1 MVKKAILFFTV
12 LFMIFGCEPTVY
24 EGAEKVE
31 NPTKSRS
38 GYFNT
43 DVTLGND
50 VVSVFNQYGES
61 VSGFVLSEEGTYTV
75 TYTDGKTE
83 EIVIDKTPPVSNGF
97 VNTEQMLNLAKV
109 TEFIDSV
116 GSNAFS
122 DASCT
127 DANWSWDYDAYWKD
141 GRDPFKEG
149 GGPGDYVRV
158 YVAYDPAGNASEPF
172 ELEITAYYFGGA
184 AGEEVELDL
193 KEGEEIL
200 DGNSVKWHKELNDVT
215 LTANVTGGTGP
226 YTYVWTVDD
235 EVRTETGNELTIS
248 SPKEKKYK
256 VTVKVKDAGGMPA
269 IKTVVVGFDQTKPVI
284 QRGVKT
290 LTGYT
295 DAERRD
301 FKESTSDLR
310 IIESG
315 SGVDVDKIEGQYV
328 DVDPEAEIELFVPY
342 KRTVTVTDNAGNVSD
357 PYVYEI
363 MFEGTAQE
371 EDEAKMNGTEA
382 TPVPT
387 GDFPLPSDSQ
397 VKWMQMEQYAF
408 IHWGPNAF
416 GAGEIGNGE
425 WGNGFPAGADAFRP
439 GSNADTITQGWIDDV
454 VTAGMT
460 GIIMVAKHH
469 DGFCLWDTVTTE
481 YSVCKS
487 GKNYKYHNE
496 DYLKALIENMRD
508 YNINHPEAPL
518 KLGVYVSPWDRN
530 NWTYAGVDD
539 EGKFPYLEYVFRTQV
554 TEVIEYVEEYG
565 EGKVILFELW
575 LDGANTPSG
584 WYGGKLYA
592 AHVAED
598 NASVTVNILPNGRAD
613 VGSFKEEYD
622 YDGKV
627 TTGLVGQVPNAN
639 NGNRGNLRNVSL
651 PSDWRAR
658 IYSVAQEVVD
668 SYKPTDDHEVMIFGS
683 QIRWVGNE
691 QGWAARTN
699 WIMPP
704 DGGGDIANT
713 VGSENT
719 TTVKP
724 AEADMKTQNGWFYTA
739 GEDKGAAKMIE
750 FWYRSVGRN
759 ATLLLNF
766 SPDTNGVIPSYNLES
781 AQTMWNTVSSDFD
794 DNLAA
799 RAYKVAASNIRDNH
813 ISYSPYKVIDGDY
826 ETYWTVGDGRG
837 SEENEWIQVTFS
849 EAISFNRI
857 VLQENIRFGQRVK
870 AFTVEYKNGEDDEWK
885 TVTYPNM
892 PTTIS
897 GDNNNP
903 DVTTTIGYKRILRSN
918 TVSAT
923 DVRVTFTNY
932 RKDKRVPVVLSEFG
946 LYLAD

>member
-1 MVKKAILFFTV
+1 
-12 LFMIFGCEPTVY
+12 MIFGCEPTVY

-61 VSGFVLSEEGTYTV
+61 VSGFVLSEEGEYTI

-83 EIVIDKTPPVSNGF
+83 EIVIDKTPPVIKGF
-97 VNTEQMLNLAKV
+97 TNTEQMLNLAKT
-109 TEFIDSV
+109 TEFVDNLGENAV
-116 GSNAFS
+116 GDNLSGY
-122 DASCT
+122 DYV
-127 DANWSWDYDAYWKD
+127 YDAYWKD
-141 GRDPFKEG
+141 GRDPFVE
-149 GGPGDYVRV
+149 GPGDYVRV
-158 YVAYDPAGNASEPF
+158 YVAYDRAGNKSEPF
-172 ELEITAYYFGGA
+172 EWEITAYKFDGA
-184 AGEEVELDL
+184 DGQEVKLDL
-193 KEGEEIL
+193 EESGQAL
-200 DGNSVKWHKELNDVT
+200 DGNSVKWHKVLNAVT
-215 LTANVTGGTGP
+215 LTANVTGGTGE
-226 YTYVWTVDD
+226 YTYVWTVDGK
-235 EVRTETGNELTIS
+235 VQETVPENELTIS
-248 SPKEKKYK
+248 SPEEKVYT
-256 VTVKVKDAGGMPA
+256 VTLKVKDTGGMPA
-269 IKTVVVGFDQTKPVI
+269 IETVAIGFDQTAPVI

-290 LTGYT
+290 LTGYNM
-295 DAERRD
+295 AEDRLA
-301 FKESTSDLR
+301 FEETAATLR
-310 IIESG
+310 IIENG
-315 SGVDVDKIEGQYV
+315 SGVKTIEGHYV
-328 DVDPEAEIELFVPY
+328 DDPLEVIELNTPY
-342 KRTVTVTDNAGNVSD
+342 QRTVTVTDNAGNVSEEF
-357 PYVYEI
+357 VYEI

-371 EDEAKMNGTEA
+371 EDEAKMDGTEA

-416 GAGEIGNGE
+416 GAGQIGNGE
-425 WGNGFPAGADAFRP
+425 WGNGYPAGAAAFRP

-487 GKNYKYHNE
+487 GENYEYHDE

-508 YNINHPEAPL
+508 YNSEHSDAPL

-530 NWTYAGVDD
+530 NWTYGGKD
-539 EGKFPYLEYVFRTQV
+539 ENGKYPYLEYVFRTQV
-554 TEVIEYVEEYG
+554 TEVIEYVETYG
-565 EGKVILFELW
+565 KGKVILFELW

-584 WYGGKLYA
+584 WYGGQSYNE
-592 AHVAED
+592 HVAEG
-598 NASVTVNILPNGRAD
+598 AFVRVNILPNGRAD
-613 VGSFKEEYD
+613 VDSFDEQYD

-627 TTGLVGQVPNAN
+627 TTGLVGQVPNAS

-668 SYKPTDDHEVMIFGS
+668 SYKPTEDHEVMIFGS

-691 QGWAARTN
+691 QGWAGRTN

-704 DGGGDIANT
+704 LDSANLSNT
-713 VGSENT
+713 VGSENA

-739 GEDKGAAKMIE
+739 NEDKGAAKMIE

-759 ATLLLNF
+759 GTLLLNF
-766 SPDTNGVIPSYNLES
+766 SPDTSGVIPSNNLTS
-781 AQTMWNTVSSDFD
+781 AQTMWNTVSSDFE

-799 RAYKVAASNIRDNH
+799 RAYKVSASHVRDNH
-813 ISYSPYKVIDGDY
+813 INYSPYKVIDGDY

-837 SEENEWIQVTFS
+837 SEEDEWIQVTFS
-849 EAISFNRI
+849 EALSFNRI

-885 TVTYPNM
+885 RVTYPNM

-897 GDNNNP
+897 GDSNAP

-932 RKDKRVPVVLSEFG
+932 RQDTRVPVVLSEFG

>member
-38 GYFNT
+38 GFFNT

-61 VSGFVLSEEGTYTV
+61 VSGFVLSEEGEYTI

-83 EIVIDKTPPVSNGF
+83 KIVIDKTPPVIKGF
-97 VNTEQMLNLAKV
+97 ANTEQMLNLAKV
-109 TEFIDSV
+109 TEFVDNL
-116 GSNAFS
+116 GENAVS
-122 DASCT
+122 DNLSGY
-127 DANWSWDYDAYWKD
+127 DYVYDAYWKD

-158 YVAYDPAGNASEPF
+158 YVAYDRAGNASEPF
-172 ELEITAYYFGGA
+172 EWEITAYEFNGA
-184 AGEEVELDL
+184 AGAEVTLVL
-193 KEGEEIL
+193 KEGDQPL

-215 LTANVTGGTGP
+215 LTAEVTGGTEE
-226 YTYVWTVDD
+226 YTYVWTVDG
-235 EVRTETGNELTIS
+235 EVQETNTYELTLN
-248 SPKEKKYK
+248 SPEEKVYT
-256 VTVKVKDAGGMPA
+256 VTLKVKDTGGMPA
-269 IKTVVVGFDQTKPVI
+269 IKTVVVGFDQTAPVI

-295 DAERRD
+295 DDAERLTFR
-301 FKESTSDLR
+301 ESASTLR
-310 IIESG
+310 IIENG
-315 SGVDVDKIEGQYV
+315 SGVDTIEGSYV
-328 DVDPEAEIELFVPY
+328 TTGLTAIELNTPY
-342 KRTVTVTDNAGNVSD
+342 QRRVTVTDKAGNVSEEFI
-357 PYVYEI
+357 YEI
-363 MFEGTAQE
+363 MFVER
-371 EDEAKMNGTEA
+371 EDEAGLDGTVA

-387 GDFPLPSDSQ
+387 DGFPLPSDSQ

-408 IHWGPNAF
+408 IHWGPNTF
-416 GAGEIGNGE
+416 GAGDIGDGE
-425 WGNGFPAGADAFRP
+425 WGNGYPAGAAAFRP

-481 YSVCKS
+481 YSVCKNGDGYS
-487 GKNYKYHNE
+487 YHDE

-508 YNINHPEAPL
+508 YNSEHSDAPL

-530 NWTYAGVDD
+530 NWTYGGRD
-539 EGKFPYLEYVFRTQV
+539 ENGKYPYLEYVFRTQV
-554 TEVIEYVEEYG
+554 TEVIEYVETYG
-565 EGKVILFELW
+565 GGKVILFELW

-592 AHVAED
+592 DHVAD
-598 NASVTVNILPNGRAD
+598 DKASVTVPILENGRA
-613 VGSFKEEYD
+613 
-622 YDGKV
+622 KV
-627 TTGLVGQVPNAN
+627 TEFNQNYNYAGKLNF
-639 NGNRGNLRNVSL
+639 NLTHRSVTL

-691 QGWAARTN
+691 QGWAGRTN
-699 WIMPP
+699 WIMPAST
-704 DGGGDIANT
+704 DGQNPYGD
-713 VGSENT
+713 ENG

-724 AEADMKTQNGWFYTA
+724 AEADMKTQNGWFYTP

-759 ATLLLNF
+759 GTLLLNF
-766 SPDTNGVIPSYNLES
+766 SPDTDGDIPSNNLTS

-799 RAYKVAASNIRDNH
+799 RAYKVSASHVRDNH
-813 ISYSPYKVIDGDY
+813 INYSPYKVIDGDY

-837 SEENEWIQVTFS
+837 SEEDEWIQVTFS
-849 EAISFNRI
+849 EALSFNRI

-870 AFTVEYKNGEDDEWK
+870 EFTVEYKNGEDDTWK
-885 TVTYPNM
+885 KVTYPNM
-892 PTTIS
+892 PTTID
-897 GDNNNP
+897 GDSDAP

-932 RKDKRVPVVLSEFG
+932 RKDTRVPVVLSEFG

>member
-38 GYFNT
+38 GFFNT

-61 VSGFVLSEEGTYTV
+61 VSGFVLSEEGEYTI

-83 EIVIDKTPPVSNGF
+83 EIVIDKTPPVINGF
-97 VNTEQMLNLAKV
+97 ANTEQMLNLT
-109 TEFIDSV
+109 TEKEIADNL
-116 GSNAFS
+116 GENAVS
-122 DASCT
+122 DNLSG
-127 DANWSWDYDAYWKD
+127 WDYEMTATWKD

-149 GGPGDYVRV
+149 PGDYVRV
-158 YVAYDPAGNASEPF
+158 YVVYDRAGNASEPF
-172 ELEITAYYFGGA
+172 EWEITAYKFDGA
-184 AGEEVELDL
+184 AGEEVTLVL
-193 KEGEEIL
+193 KEGGQAL
-200 DGNSVKWHKELNDVT
+200 DGNRVEWYKERNDVT
-215 LTANVTGGTGP
+215 LTADVTGGTGP
-226 YTYVWTVDD
+226 DTYTYVWTVDG
-235 EVRTETGNELTIS
+235 EVQETDTNKLMLNITE
-248 SPKEKKYK
+248 EKVYT
-256 VTVKVKDAGGMPA
+256 VTLKVKDEGGMPA
-269 IKTVVVGFDQTKPVI
+269 IETVAIGFDQTAPVI

-295 DAERRD
+295 DAERLE

-315 SGVDVDKIEGQYV
+315 SGVDTINGQYV
-328 DVDPEAEIELFVPY
+328 DAVEEIELFVPY
-342 KRTVTVTDNAGNVSD
+342 QRTVTVTDKAGNVSEEFI
-357 PYVYEI
+357 YEI

-371 EDEAKMNGTEA
+371 EDEAKMDGAVA

-387 GDFPLPSDSQ
+387 DGFPLPSDSQ

-408 IHWGPNAF
+408 IHWGPNTF
-416 GAGEIGNGE
+416 GAGEIGDGE
-425 WGNGFPAGADAFRP
+425 WGNGYPAGADAFRP
-439 GSNADTITQGWIDDV
+439 GSDADTITQGWIDDV

-487 GKNYKYHNE
+487 GDGYSYHNE

-508 YNINHPEAPL
+508 YNRAHPEAPL

-530 NWTYAGVDD
+530 NWTYAGVD
-539 EGKFPYLEYVFRTQV
+539 ENGEFPYLEYVFRTQV
-554 TEVIEYVEEYG
+554 TEVVHYVEEYG
-565 EGKVILFELW
+565 EGDVILFELW

-584 WYGGKLYA
+584 WYGGQLYD
-592 AHVAED
+592 AHVREGS
-598 NASVTVNILPNGRAD
+598 SVTVPILDNGRAD
-613 VGSFKEEYD
+613 FTKFEQNYNYS
-622 YDGKV
+622 GKLNSNLTHRSV
-627 TTGLVGQVPNAN
+627 T
-639 NGNRGNLRNVSL
+639 L

-668 SYKPTDDHEVMIFGS
+668 SYKPTADHEVMIFGS

-691 QGWAARTN
+691 QGWAGRTN

-704 DGGGDIANT
+704 LTSANLDNT
-713 VGSENT
+713 VGGENA

-739 GEDKGAAKMIE
+739 NEDKGAAKMIE

-759 ATLLLNF
+759 GTLLLNF
-766 SPDTNGVIPSYNLES
+766 SPDTSGVIPSYNLES
-781 AQTMWNTVSSDFD
+781 AQTMWKTVSSDLD
-794 DNLAA
+794 DNLTA
-799 RAYKVAASNIRDNH
+799 RAYKVSASHVRDNH
-813 ISYSPYKVIDGDY
+813 IDYSPYKVIDGDY

-837 SEENEWIQVTFS
+837 SDDGNEWIQVTFS
-849 EAISFNRI
+849 EALSFNRI

-870 AFTVEYKNGEDDEWK
+870 EFTVEYKNGEDDTWK
-885 TVTYPNM
+885 KVTYPNM

-897 GDNNNP
+897 GDSNDP
-903 DVTTTIGYKRILRSN
+903 DDTTTIGYKRILRSN

-932 RKDKRVPVVLSEFG
+932 RKDTRVPVVLSEFG

>member
-38 GYFNT
+38 GFFNT

-61 VSGFVLSEEGTYTV
+61 VSGFVLSEEGEYTI

-83 EIVIDKTPPVSNGF
+83 KIVIDKTPPVINGF
-97 VNTEQMLNLAKV
+97 ANTEQMLNLT
-109 TEFIDSV
+109 TEKEIADNL
-116 GSNAFS
+116 GENAVS
-122 DASCT
+122 DNLSGY
-127 DANWSWDYDAYWKD
+127 DYVYDAYWKD

-158 YVAYDPAGNASEPF
+158 YVAYDRAGNASEPF
-172 ELEITAYYFGGA
+172 EWEITAYEFNGA
-184 AGEEVELDL
+184 AGEEVTLVL
-193 KEGEEIL
+193 KEGGQAL
-200 DGNSVKWHKELNDVT
+200 NGNSVKWHKELNAVT
-215 LTANVTGGTGP
+215 LTAEVTGGTEE
-226 YTYVWTVDD
+226 YTYVWTVDG
-235 EVRTETGNELTIS
+235 EVKETDTNELTIS
-248 SPKEKKYK
+248 SPEEKVYT
-256 VTVKVKDAGGMPA
+256 VTLKVKDTGGMPA
-269 IKTVVVGFDQTKPVI
+269 IKTVAIGFDQTAPVI

-295 DAERRD
+295 DEERLA

-315 SGVDVDKIEGQYV
+315 SGVDTTKIEGKYV
-328 DVDPEAEIELFVPY
+328 DTELAEIELFVPY
-342 KRTVTVTDNAGNVSD
+342 KRTVTVTDNAGNVSEEF
-357 PYVYEI
+357 VYEI

-371 EDEAKMNGTEA
+371 EDEAKMDGAVA

-387 GDFPLPSDSQ
+387 DDFPLPSDSQ

-416 GAGEIGNGE
+416 GTGQIGNGE
-425 WGNGFPAGADAFRP
+425 WGNGYPAGAAAFRP

-487 GKNYKYHNE
+487 GSGYSYHDE

-508 YNINHPEAPL
+508 YNRAHPEAPL

-530 NWTYAGVDD
+530 NWTYGGRD
-539 EGKFPYLEYVFRTQV
+539 EDGKFPYLEYVFRTQV
-554 TEVIEYVEEYG
+554 TEVVHYVEEYG
-565 EGKVILFELW
+565 QGDVILFELW

-584 WYGGKLYA
+584 WYGGQLYN
-592 AHVAED
+592 AHVAEG
-598 NASVTVNILPNGRAD
+598 ASVLVDILPDGRAD
-613 VGSFKEEYD
+613 VESFKKYHQYD
-622 YDGKV
+622 YAKK
-627 TTGLVGQVPNAN
+627 LNF
-639 NGNRGNLRNVSL
+639 NLTHREVDL

-668 SYKPTDDHEVMIFGS
+668 SYKPTEDHEVMIFGS

-691 QGWAARTN
+691 QGWAGRTN
-699 WIMPP
+699 WIMPAST
-704 DGGGDIANT
+704 DGQNPYGD
-713 VGSENT
+713 ENG

-750 FWYRSVGRN
+750 FWYRTVGRN

-766 SPDTNGVIPSYNLES
+766 SPDQSGQIPSYNLTS
-781 AQTMWNTVSSDFD
+781 AQTMWKTVSSDLD
-794 DNLAA
+794 DNLTA
-799 RAYKVAASNIRDNH
+799 RAYKVSASDVRDNCVE
-813 ISYSPYKVIDGDY
+813 YSPYNVIDGSYD
-826 ETYWTVGDGRG
+826 TYWTVGDGRG
-837 SEENEWIQVTFS
+837 SNSEGDEWIQISFS
-849 EAISFNRI
+849 DAVSFNRV

-870 AFTVEYKNGEDDEWK
+870 VFKVEYRNGGSDEWK
-885 TVTYPNM
+885 TLTYPDM
-892 PTTIS
+892 PTSIS
-897 GDNNNP
+897 GDSDAP

-923 DVRVTFTNY
+923 DVRVMFENY
-932 RKDKRVPVVLSEFG
+932 RKDTRVPVVLSEFG

>member
-38 GYFNT
+38 GFFNT

-61 VSGFVLSEEGTYTV
+61 VSGFVLSEEGKYTI

-83 EIVIDKTPPVSNGF
+83 EIVIDKTPPVINGF
-97 VNTEQMLNLAKV
+97 VNTEQMLNLT
-109 TEFIDSV
+109 TEKEIADNL
-116 GSNAFS
+116 GENAVS
-122 DASCT
+122 DNLSGY
-127 DANWSWDYDAYWKD
+127 DYVYDAYWKD

-158 YVAYDPAGNASEPF
+158 YVAYDRAGNASEPF
-172 ELEITAYYFGGA
+172 EWEITAYEFNGT
-184 AGEEVELDL
+184 AGEAVTLVL
-193 KEGEEIL
+193 KEGGQAL
-200 DGNSVKWHKELNDVT
+200 DGNSVKWHKELNAVT
-215 LTANVTGGTGP
+215 LTADVAGGTGP
-226 YTYVWTVDD
+226 YTYVWTVDG
-235 EVRTETGNELTIS
+235 EVKETVTGNELTIS
-248 SPKEKKYK
+248 SPEEKVYT
-256 VTVKVKDAGGMPA
+256 VTLKVKDEGGMPA
-269 IKTVVVGFDQTKPVI
+269 IKTVVVGFDKTAPVI

-295 DAERRD
+295 DAERRK
-301 FKESTSDLR
+301 FKESASDLR

-315 SGVDVDKIEGQYV
+315 SGVDTINGQYV
-328 DVDPEAEIELFVPY
+328 DVDVDAGEEIELFVPY
-342 KRTVTVTDNAGNVSD
+342 KRTVTVTDKAGNVSD
-357 PYVYEI
+357 AYEYEI

-371 EDEAKMNGTEA
+371 EDEEKMDGTEA
-382 TPVPT
+382 TQVSKD
-387 GDFPLPSDSQ
+387 GFPLPSDSQ

-487 GKNYKYHNE
+487 GSGYSYHNE

-508 YNINHPEAPL
+508 YNRAHPKAPL

-530 NWTYAGVDD
+530 NWTYAGVDKNG
-539 EGKFPYLEYVFRTQV
+539 EFPYLEYVFRTQV
-554 TEVIEYVEEYG
+554 TEVVHYVEEYG
-565 EGKVILFELW
+565 EGDVILFELW

-584 WYGGKLYA
+584 WYGGQLYN
-592 AHVAED
+592 AHVAEG
-598 NASVTVNILPNGRAD
+598 ASVTVPILDNGRAD
-613 VGSFKEEYD
+613 FTKFEQNYNYS
-622 YDGKV
+622 GKLNSNLTHRSV
-627 TTGLVGQVPNAN
+627 T
-639 NGNRGNLRNVSL
+639 L
-651 PSDWRAR
+651 PPDWRAR

-691 QGWAARTN
+691 QGWAGRTN
-699 WIMPP
+699 WIMPAST
-704 DGGGDIANT
+704 DGQNPYGD
-713 VGSENT
+713 ENG

-724 AEADMKTQNGWFYTA
+724 AEADMKTQNGWFYTP
-739 GEDKGAAKMIE
+739 GEDKGADKMIE

-766 SPDTNGVIPSYNLES
+766 SPDTSGVIPSNNLTS
-781 AQTMWNTVSSDFD
+781 AQTMWNTVSSDFN

-799 RAYKVAASNIRDNH
+799 RAYKVSASHVRDNH
-813 ISYSPYKVIDGDY
+813 IDYSPYKVIDGDY

-837 SEENEWIQVTFS
+837 SEDNEWIQVTFS
-849 EAISFNRI
+849 EALSFNRI

-885 TVTYPNM
+885 RVTYPNM

-897 GDNNNP
+897 GDSNDP

-923 DVRVTFTNY
+923 DVRVTFINY
-932 RKDKRVPVVLSEFG
+932 RKDTRVPVVLSEFG

>member
-61 VSGFVLSEEGTYTV
+61 VSGFVLSEEGEYTI

-83 EIVIDKTPPVSNGF
+83 KIVIDKTPPVSNGF
-97 VNTEQMLNLAKV
+97 VNTEQMLNLAKTTA
-109 TEFIDSV
+109 TEFKDNV

-122 DASCT
+122 DDFCE
-127 DANWSWDYDAYWKD
+127 DGWEWDYDAYWKD
-141 GRDPFKEG
+141 DRDPFKED

-158 YVAYDPAGNASEPF
+158 YVAYDPAGNASKPF
-172 ELEITAYYFGGA
+172 EWEITAYEFNGDD
-184 AGEEVELDL
+184 GEEVTLEL
-193 KEGEEIL
+193 KEGEQSL
-200 DGNSVKWHKELNDVT
+200 DGNSVNWYKELKDVT

-226 YTYVWTVDD
+226 YVWTVDGKVQ
-235 EVRTETGNELTIS
+235 ETVTGNELPITIS
-248 SPKEKKYK
+248 NPEEKVYT
-256 VTVKVKDAGGMPA
+256 VTVKVKDTGGMPA
-269 IKTVVVGFDQTKPVI
+269 IKTVAVGFDTIAPVI

-290 LTGYT
+290 LTGYNM
-295 DAERRD
+295 AEDRLA
-301 FKESTSDLR
+301 FEETAATLR
-310 IIESG
+310 IIENG
-315 SGVDVDKIEGQYV
+315 SGVKTIEGHYV
-328 DVDPEAEIELFVPY
+328 DDPLEVIELDTPY
-342 KRTVTVTDNAGNVSD
+342 QRTVTVTDNAGNVSEEFI
-357 PYVYEI
+357 YEI
-363 MFEGTAQE
+363 MFVER
-371 EDEAKMNGTEA
+371 EDEAGLDGTVA

-387 GDFPLPSDSQ
+387 DGFPLPSDSQ

-408 IHWGPNAF
+408 IHWGPNTFADV
-416 GAGEIGNGE
+416 E
-425 WGNGFPAGADAFRP
+425 WGNGYPAGAEAFRP

-481 YSVCKS
+481 YSVCKRGTGYS
-487 GKNYKYHNE
+487 YHDE

-508 YNINHPEAPL
+508 YNSEHSDAPL

-530 NWTYAGVDD
+530 NWTYGGKD
-539 EGKFPYLEYVFRTQV
+539 ENGKYPYLEYVFRTQV
-554 TEVIEYVEEYG
+554 TEVIKYVEEYG
-565 EGKVILFELW
+565 GGKVILFELW

-584 WYGGKLYA
+584 WYGGQLYD
-592 AHVAED
+592 AHVREG
-598 NASVTVNILPNGRAD
+598 ASVRVDILPNGRAD
-613 VGSFKEEYD
+613 VESFKKYHQYD
-622 YDGKV
+622 YASK
-627 TTGLVGQVPNAN
+627 LNF
-639 NGNRGNLRNVSL
+639 NLTHREVSL

-668 SYKPTDDHEVMIFGS
+668 SYKPTEDHEVMIFGS

-691 QGWAARTN
+691 QGWAGRTN
-699 WIMPP
+699 WIMPAST
-704 DGGGDIANT
+704 DGQNPYGD
-713 VGSENT
+713 ENG

-739 GEDKGAAKMIE
+739 NEDKGAAKMIE

-759 ATLLLNF
+759 GTLLLNF
-766 SPDTNGVIPSYNLES
+766 SPDTSGDIPSYNLKS

-799 RAYKVAASNIRDNH
+799 RAYKVSASHVRDNH

-837 SEENEWIQVTFS
+837 SEEDEWIQVTFS

-870 AFTVEYKNGEDDEWK
+870 AFTVEYKNGEDDTWK
-885 TVTYPNM
+885 EVTYPNM
-892 PTTIS
+892 PTTID
-897 GDNNNP
+897 GDSNAP

-932 RKDKRVPVVLSEFG
+932 RKDTRVPVVLSEFG

>member
-61 VSGFVLSEEGTYTV
+61 VSGFVLSEEGEYTI

-83 EIVIDKTPPVSNGF
+83 KIVIDKTPPVIKGF
-97 VNTEQMLNLAKV
+97 TNTEQMLNLT
-109 TEFIDSV
+109 TEKEIADNL
-116 GSNAFS
+116 GENAVS
-122 DASCT
+122 DNLSGY
-127 DANWSWDYDAYWKD
+127 DYVYDACWKD
-141 GRDPFKEG
+141 DRDPFVEG

-158 YVAYDPAGNASEPF
+158 YVAYDRAGNASEPF
-172 ELEITAYYFGGA
+172 EWEITAYNFNGA
-184 AGEEVELDL
+184 AGEEVKLDL
-193 KEGEEIL
+193 KEGEKIL
-200 DGNSVKWHKELNDVT
+200 DGNSVEWHKELNGVT
-215 LTANVTGGTGP
+215 LTANVTGGTGS
-226 YTYVWTVDD
+226 YTYEWTVDGK
-235 EVRTETGNELTIS
+235 VQETVPENELTIS
-248 SPKEKKYK
+248 SPEEKVYT
-256 VTVKVKDAGGMPA
+256 VTLKVKDEGGMPA
-269 IKTVVVGFDQTKPVI
+269 IKTVAVGFDQTAPVI

-290 LTGYT
+290 LTGYNM
-295 DAERRD
+295 AEDRLA
-301 FKESTSDLR
+301 FEETAATLR
-310 IIESG
+310 IIENG
-315 SGVDVDKIEGQYV
+315 SGVNTINGRYV
-328 DVDPEAEIELFVPY
+328 DDPLEVIKLNTPY
-342 KRTVTVTDNAGNVSD
+342 KRTVTVTDKAGNVSEEF
-357 PYVYEI
+357 VYEI

-371 EDEAKMNGTEA
+371 EDEAKMDGAVA

-416 GAGEIGNGE
+416 GAGQIGDGE
-425 WGNGFPAGADAFRP
+425 WGNGYPAGADAFRP
-439 GSNADTITQGWIDDV
+439 VGNDADTITQGWIDAV

-487 GKNYKYHNE
+487 GKNYEYHNE

-508 YNINHPEAPL
+508 YNRAHSDAPL

-554 TEVIEYVEEYG
+554 TEVVHYVEKYG
-565 EGKVILFELW
+565 EGDVILFELW

-584 WYGGKLYA
+584 WYGGQLYD
-592 AHVAED
+592 AHVREG
-598 NASVTVNILPNGRAD
+598 ASVTVPILDNGRAD
-613 VGSFKEEYD
+613 FTKFEQNYN
-622 YDGKV
+622 YAGK
-627 TTGLVGQVPNAN
+627 LNF
-639 NGNRGNLRNVSL
+639 NLSHRNVTL
-651 PSDWRAR
+651 PSDWRNR
-658 IYSVAQEVVD
+658 IYTVAQEVVN

-691 QGWAARTN
+691 QGWAGRTN

-704 DGGGDIANT
+704 LTSANLDNT
-713 VGSENT
+713 VGGENA

-766 SPDTNGVIPSYNLES
+766 SPDRSGVIPSYNLES

-799 RAYKVAASNIRDNH
+799 RAYKVSASNIRDNH
-813 ISYSPYKVIDGDY
+813 IDYSPYNVIDGDY
-826 ETYWTVGDGRG
+826 ETYWTVGDARE

-870 AFTVEYKNGEDDEWK
+870 AFDVEYKNGEDDEWK
-885 TVTYPNM
+885 TVSYPNM

-897 GDNNNP
+897 GDSDAP
-903 DVTTTIGYKRILRSN
+903 DATTTIGYKRILRSN

-932 RKDKRVPVVLSEFG
+932 RKDTRVPVVLSEFG

>member
-24 EGAEKVE
+24 EGAKKVE

-38 GYFNT
+38 GFFNT

-61 VSGFVLSEEGTYTV
+61 VSGFVLSEEGKYTI
-75 TYTDGKTE
+75 TYTDRKTE
-83 EIVIDKTPPVSNGF
+83 EIVIDKTPPVINGF

-109 TEFIDSV
+109 TEFVDNL
-116 GSNAFS
+116 GENAVS
-122 DASCT
+122 DNLSGY
-127 DANWSWDYDAYWKD
+127 DYVYDAYWKD
-141 GRDPFKEG
+141 DRDPFKEG

-158 YVAYDPAGNASEPF
+158 YVAYDRAGNASEPF
-172 ELEITAYYFGGA
+172 EWEITAYKFDGA
-184 AGEEVELDL
+184 AGEEVTLVL
-193 KEGEEIL
+193 KESGQAL
-200 DGNSVKWHKELNDVT
+200 AGNSVKWYKELDAVT
-215 LTANVTGGTGP
+215 LTADVTGGTGP
-226 YTYVWTVDD
+226 DTYAYVWTVDG
-235 EVRTETGNELTIS
+235 EVKETVTGNELTIN
-248 SPKEKKYK
+248 SPGEKVYT
-256 VTVKVKDAGGMPA
+256 VTLKVKDRGGMPA
-269 IKTVVVGFDQTKPVI
+269 IGTVAIGFDQTAPVI

-295 DAERRD
+295 DAERLA
-301 FKESTSDLR
+301 FKESASTLR
-310 IIESG
+310 IIENG
-315 SGVDVDKIEGQYV
+315 SGVDTIEGGYV
-328 DVDPEAEIELFVPY
+328 TTGLTEIELNTPY
-342 KRTVTVTDNAGNVSD
+342 QRRVTVTDNAGNESEEFI
-357 PYVYEI
+357 YEI
-363 MFEGTAQE
+363 MFVER
-371 EDEAKMNGTEA
+371 EDEAGLDGTVA

-387 GDFPLPSDSQ
+387 DGFPLPSDSQ

-416 GAGEIGNGE
+416 GTGQIGNGE
-425 WGNGFPAGADAFRP
+425 WGNGYPAGAAAFRP

-487 GKNYKYHNE
+487 GDGYSYHNE

-508 YNINHPEAPL
+508 YNRAHPEAPL

-539 EGKFPYLEYVFRTQV
+539 EGKYPYLEYVFRTQV
-554 TEVIEYVEEYG
+554 TEVVHYVEEYG
-565 EGKVILFELW
+565 EGDVILFELW

-584 WYGGKLYA
+584 WYGGQLYD
-592 AHVAED
+592 AHVAEG
-598 NASVTVNILPNGRAD
+598 ASVLVDILPNKRAD
-613 VGSFKEEYD
+613 VESFKKYHQYD
-622 YDGKV
+622 YASK
-627 TTGLVGQVPNAN
+627 LNFN
-639 NGNRGNLRNVSL
+639 ISLREVDL

-668 SYKPTDDHEVMIFGS
+668 SYKPTEDHEVMIFGS

-691 QGWAARTN
+691 QGWAGRTN
-699 WIMPP
+699 WIMPAST
-704 DGGGDIANT
+704 DGQNPYGD
-713 VGSENT
+713 ENG

-724 AEADMKTQNGWFYTA
+724 AEADMKTQNGWFYTP

-759 ATLLLNF
+759 GTLLLNF

-799 RAYKVAASNIRDNH
+799 RAYKVSASHVRDNH
-813 ISYSPYKVIDGDY
+813 IDYSPYKVIDGDY

-849 EAISFNRI
+849 EALSFNRI

-870 AFTVEYKNGEDDEWK
+870 AFTVEYKNGEDDTWK
-885 TVTYPNM
+885 PVTYPNM
-892 PTTIS
+892 PTTID
-897 GDNNNP
+897 GDSDAP
-903 DVTTTIGYKRILRSN
+903 DATTTIGYKRILRSK

-932 RKDKRVPVVLSEFG
+932 RKDTRVPVVLSEFG

>member
-1 MVKKAILFFTV
+1 
-12 LFMIFGCEPTVY
+12 MIFGCEPTVY

-38 GYFNT
+38 GFFNT

-61 VSGFVLSEEGTYTV
+61 VSGFVLSEEGEYTI

-83 EIVIDKTPPVSNGF
+83 KIVIDKTPPVSNGF

-109 TEFIDSV
+109 TEFTDNV

-141 GRDPFKEG
+141 GRDPFKED

-172 ELEITAYYFGGA
+172 ELEITAYEFNGDP
-184 AGEEVELDL
+184 GEEVTLEL
-193 KEGEEIL
+193 KEGEQTL

-215 LTANVTGGTGP
+215 LTADVTGGTGP
-226 YTYVWTVDD
+226 DTYTYVWTVDG
-235 EVRTETGNELTIS
+235 EERTETGNELTIS
-248 SPKEKKYK
+248 RPEEKVYT
-256 VTVKVKDAGGMPA
+256 VTLKVKDEGGMPA
-269 IKTVVVGFDQTKPVI
+269 IKTVAVGFDKTAPVI

-290 LTGYT
+290 LPGYT
-295 DAERRD
+295 AEDRLT
-301 FKESTSDLR
+301 FQESASTLR
-310 IIESG
+310 IIENG
-315 SGVDVDKIEGQYV
+315 SRVKTINGRYV
-328 DVDPEAEIELFVPY
+328 DDPLEVIELNTPY
-342 KRTVTVTDNAGNVSD
+342 QRTVTVTDNAGNESEEF
-357 PYVYEI
+357 VYEI
-363 MFEGTAQE
+363 MFVER
-371 EDEAKMNGTEA
+371 EDEAGLDGTVA

-387 GDFPLPSDSQ
+387 DGFPLPSDSQ

-416 GAGEIGNGE
+416 GEGDIGNGE
-425 WGNGFPAGADAFRP
+425 WGNGYPAGANAFRP
-439 GSNADTITQGWIDDV
+439 GSDADTITQGWIDAAV
-454 VTAGMT
+454 SAGMT

-469 DGFCLWDTVTTE
+469 DGFCLWNTVTTQ

-487 GKNYKYHNE
+487 GDGYSYHNE

-508 YNINHPEAPL
+508 YNSEHSDAPL

-530 NWTYAGVDD
+530 NWTYGGKD
-539 EGKFPYLEYVFRTQV
+539 ENGKYPYLEYVFRTQI
-554 TEVIEYVEEYG
+554 TEVIEYVEKYG
-565 EGKVILFELW
+565 DDKVILFELW

-592 AHVAED
+592 DHVAD
-598 NASVTVNILPNGRAD
+598 DKASVTVPILENGRA
-613 VGSFKEEYD
+613 
-622 YDGKV
+622 KV
-627 TTGLVGQVPNAN
+627 TEFNQNYNYSDKLNFN
-639 NGNRGNLRNVSL
+639 ISHRSVSL
-651 PSDWRAR
+651 PSDWRNR
-658 IYSVAQEVVD
+658 IYTVAQEVVD
-668 SYKPTDDHEVMIFGS
+668 SYKPTADHEVMIFGS

-691 QGWAARTN
+691 QGWAGRTN
-699 WIMPP
+699 WIMPAST
-704 DGGGDIANT
+704 DGQNPYGD
-713 VGSENT
+713 ENG

-724 AEADMKTQNGWFYTA
+724 AEADMKTQNGWFFTA

-759 ATLLLNF
+759 GTLLLNF
-766 SPDTNGVIPSYNLES
+766 SPDRDGVIPSNNLTS

-799 RAYKVAASNIRDNH
+799 RAYKVSASHVRDNH

-837 SEENEWIQVTFS
+837 SEEDEWIQVTFS
-849 EAISFNRI
+849 EALSFNRI

-897 GDNNNP
+897 GDSNAP
-903 DVTTTIGYKRILRSN
+903 DVTTTIGYKRILGSN

-932 RKDKRVPVVLSEFG
+932 RKDTRVPVVLSEFG

>member
-38 GYFNT
+38 GFFNT

-61 VSGFVLSEEGTYTV
+61 VSGFVLSEEGEYTI

-83 EIVIDKTPPVSNGF
+83 KIVIDKTPPVSNGF

-109 TEFIDSV
+109 TEFTDNV

-141 GRDPFKEG
+141 GRDPFKED

-172 ELEITAYYFGGA
+172 ELEITAYEFNGDP
-184 AGEEVELDL
+184 GEEVTLEL
-193 KEGEEIL
+193 KEGEQTL

-215 LTANVTGGTGP
+215 LTADVTGGTGP
-226 YTYVWTVDD
+226 DTYTYVWTVDG
-235 EVRTETGNELTIS
+235 EERTETGNELTIS
-248 SPKEKKYK
+248 RPEEKVYT
-256 VTVKVKDAGGMPA
+256 VTLKVKDEGGMPA
-269 IKTVVVGFDQTKPVI
+269 IKTVAVGFDKTAPVI

-290 LTGYT
+290 LPGYT
-295 DAERRD
+295 AEDRLT
-301 FKESTSDLR
+301 FQESASTLR
-310 IIESG
+310 IIENG
-315 SGVDVDKIEGQYV
+315 SRVKTINGRYV
-328 DVDPEAEIELFVPY
+328 DDPLEVIELNTPMFVE
-342 KRTVTVTDNAGNVSD
+342 R
-357 PYVYEI
+357 
-363 MFEGTAQE
+363 
-371 EDEAKMNGTEA
+371 EDEAGLDGTVA

-387 GDFPLPSDSQ
+387 DGFPLPSDSQ

-416 GAGEIGNGE
+416 GEGDIGNGE
-425 WGNGFPAGADAFRP
+425 WGNGYPAGANAFRP
-439 GSNADTITQGWIDDV
+439 GSDADTITQGWIDAAV
-454 VTAGMT
+454 SAGMT

-469 DGFCLWDTVTTE
+469 DGFCLWNTVTTQ

-487 GKNYKYHNE
+487 GDGYSYHNE

-508 YNINHPEAPL
+508 YNSEHSDAPL

-530 NWTYAGVDD
+530 NWTYGGKD
-539 EGKFPYLEYVFRTQV
+539 ENGKYPYLEYVFRTQI
-554 TEVIEYVEEYG
+554 TEVIEYVEKYG
-565 EGKVILFELW
+565 DDKVILFELW

-592 AHVAED
+592 DHVAD
-598 NASVTVNILPNGRAD
+598 DKASVTVPILENGRA
-613 VGSFKEEYD
+613 
-622 YDGKV
+622 KV
-627 TTGLVGQVPNAN
+627 TEFNQNYNYSDKLNFN
-639 NGNRGNLRNVSL
+639 ISHRSVSL
-651 PSDWRAR
+651 PSDWRNR
-658 IYSVAQEVVD
+658 IYTVAQEVVD
-668 SYKPTDDHEVMIFGS
+668 SYKPTADHEVMIFGS

-691 QGWAARTN
+691 QGWAGRTN
-699 WIMPP
+699 WIMPAST
-704 DGGGDIANT
+704 DGQNPYGD
-713 VGSENT
+713 ENG

-724 AEADMKTQNGWFYTA
+724 AEADMKTQNGWFFTA

-759 ATLLLNF
+759 GTLLLNF
-766 SPDTNGVIPSYNLES
+766 SPDRDGVIPSNNLTS

-799 RAYKVAASNIRDNH
+799 RAYKVSASHVRDNH

-837 SEENEWIQVTFS
+837 SEEDEWIQVTFS
-849 EAISFNRI
+849 EALSFNRI

-897 GDNNNP
+897 GDSNAP

-932 RKDKRVPVVLSEFG
+932 RKDTRVPVVLSEFG

>member
-1 MVKKAILFFTV
+1 
-12 LFMIFGCEPTVY
+12 MIFGCEPTVY

-38 GYFNT
+38 GFFNT

-61 VSGFVLSEEGTYTV
+61 VSGFVLSEEGEYTI

-83 EIVIDKTPPVSNGF
+83 KIVIDKTPPVIKGF
-97 VNTEQMLNLAKV
+97 TNTEQMLNLT
-109 TEFIDSV
+109 TEKEIADNL
-116 GSNAFS
+116 GENAVS
-122 DASCT
+122 DNLSGY
-127 DANWSWDYDAYWKD
+127 DYVYDAYWKD
-141 GRDPFKEG
+141 DRDPFKEG

-172 ELEITAYYFGGA
+172 ELEITAYYFKGA
-184 AGEEVELDL
+184 AGEEVKLDL

-215 LTANVTGGTGP
+215 LTAEVTGGTGP
-226 YTYVWTVDD
+226 DTYTYVWTVDGK
-235 EVRTETGNELTIS
+235 VQETVPENELTIS
-248 SPKEKKYK
+248 NPEEKVYT
-256 VTVKVKDAGGMPA
+256 VTLKVKDAGGMPA
-269 IKTVVVGFDQTKPVI
+269 IKTVAVGFDQTAPVI

-290 LTGYT
+290 LTGYNM
-295 DAERRD
+295 AEDRLA
-301 FKESTSDLR
+301 FEETASTLR
-310 IIESG
+310 IIENG
-315 SGVDVDKIEGQYV
+315 SGVKTIEGHYV
-328 DVDPEAEIELFVPY
+328 DDPLEVIELNTPY
-342 KRTVTVTDNAGNVSD
+342 QRTVTVTDNAGNVSEEF
-357 PYVYEI
+357 VYEI

-371 EDEAKMNGTEA
+371 EDEAKMDGAVA

-387 GDFPLPSDSQ
+387 GGFPLPSDSQ

-554 TEVIEYVEEYG
+554 TEVIEYVETYG

-584 WYGGKLYA
+584 WYGGQLYA
-592 AHVAED
+592 DHVDEG
-598 NASVTVNILPNGRAD
+598 ASVFVDILPNGRAD
-613 VGSFKEEYD
+613 VGSFDEQYD

-627 TTGLVGQVPNAN
+627 TTGLKGRVPTAN
-639 NGNRGNLRNVSL
+639 DPSGDHRNVTL

-691 QGWAARTN
+691 QGWAGRTN

-704 DGGGDIANT
+704 LTSANLDNT
-713 VGSENT
+713 VGSENA

-766 SPDTNGVIPSYNLES
+766 SPDRSGVIPSYNLES